1 MLEESLRES
10 NVVCSAFAE
19 VPEAALISCLRVETL
34 RRPTHGPPLL
44 GVGNGRCNG
53 DRYRFGDLVLDRE
66 DVGEIAVVA
75 LGPDVDAG
83 LGLEELC
90 GDTDPLAGL
99 AQISSGTAPIS
110 CDRTFAPTPK
120 EKFGRA

>member
-1 MLEESLRES
+1 M
-10 NVVCSAFAE
+10 
-19 VPEAALISCLRVETL
+19 PQPALIGGPGVEAP
-34 RRPTHGPPLL
+34 RRLAHRALLL
-44 GVGNGRCNG
+44 GVGDRRGDG